1 LNESKKKRRE
11 RQYINHQQPN
21 ASASNRSCLHTSD
34 VIRPSFPL
42 PRSSVHH
49 RATASC
55 HQPHLPPQA
64 ATPPSL
70 TLQRIHALRHRNTH
84 PSIAPPSPHVY
95 PRPSNPHRQNGCYV
109 HYRRPPGRIARR
121 TSARSPSC
129 CGGKV
134 RITVLEVPRRSY
146 GACVEALAGKLPI
159 RGVDSQAMRSSC
171 GRQTSRTFVASS
183 IALRACPQQS
193 QLAILSCK
201 QARSA
206 HANLSSLLARDR
218 HPRHHLHDRCFL
230 HGRRRQGRQVASPN
244 QRQEQG

>member
-1 LNESKKKRRE
+1 MTRTSVNQSPVMQRKYVVAAAYLSPTSSA
-11 RQYINHQQPN
+11 Q
-21 ASASNRSCLHTSD
+21 ASHFRA
-34 VIRPSFPL
+34 
-42 PRSSVHH
+42 SSVHH

-129 CGGKV
+129 RGGKV
-134 RITVLEVPRRSY
+134 RITVLEVPCRSY
-146 GACVEALAGKLPI
+146 SACVEASAGNTPYQRGRWPSFVQQLWSPGFQDIRAFLNCPSRLP
-159 RGVDSQAMRSSC
+159 S
-171 GRQTSRTFVASS
+171 TVAIGS
-183 IALRACPQQS
+183 PQLQMS
-193 QLAILSCK
+193 KKCT
-201 QARSA
+201 
-206 HANLSSLLARDR
+206 
-218 HPRHHLHDRCFL
+218 C
-230 HGRRRQGRQVASPN
+230 
-244 QRQEQG
+244 